1 MDIKTTYHLLR
12 IVVYIPNDTSFIVI
26 RVPFH
31 RVSVFFAG
39 IFLVLL
45 TLPHDAFGQRDDAL
59 EAMLKDAKLDVSVP
73 DPAPVPP
80 SSVSPVNLQVHWK
93 LWKELAKDGKAGAD
107 ELKALEHD
115 GRSLGYLN
123 QIPQSLA
130 VAAIASQQPNADVG
144 HEMFNGAIRLA
155 PDLPYPYLAQARYGF
170 ARSTGSLRHW
180 VVPLIDGFERAWAW
194 PDTRFAWLLKLL
206 LYANIALA
214 LAAFSF
220 VIGQT
225 IRHFGI
231 VAYDI
236 ARALPRGFS
245 SNQTVVLLLLAVAVP
260 GLVLRSMLASILVLL
275 ILLGLTQNVRER
287 VVSALLLVW
296 IAMLPTLDST
306 SDSLASFFASKSRDF
321 MLAQYTHCDAGCIE
335 NLDMWVAKDPAD
347 EVALYSRLYAG
358 FRTGQPVELR
368 RIVESVEGVE
378 FSPNVRGSFQNLAG
392 ASYIALGEATSSLDL
407 LEKARADRTLRGA
420 PAFNLVRAYQSQDD
434 VEKSSWAFKEAAQLN
449 LEMVSLYIGFSR
461 RDVNSYL
468 VVPPL
473 NLNVFWNYHLEQE
486 RTSRSIFSSWW
497 TAVAGPKFSLEFALP
512 AAGASLL
519 LLVLISL
526 VRLKRK
532 NSTPCPRCGMARDP
546 GDDHTTGAHAYCL
559 PCYRTFVTGAGLDYH
574 ARVYNETILG
584 RRERFNGF
592 LRRAMTILIPGS
604 GHHLA
609 GRAALGLALTTSLAL
624 GALFIYNPMGV
635 VRPPH
640 EFFTDNW
647 GGTATLGWTLFL
659 SSFLTLLFATFGGIA
674 PIERRGK

>member
-1 MDIKTTYHLLR
+1 M
-12 IVVYIPNDTSFIVI
+12 I
-26 RVPFH
+26 RVPIH
-31 RVSVFFAG
+31 RVSVLFAG
-39 IFLVLL
+39 ILLVLL
-45 TLPHDAFGQRDDAL
+45 TLPSTAFAQRDDAL

-123 QIPQSLA
+123 QIPQALA
-130 VAAIASQQPNADVG
+130 VAAIASQQPNAEVG
-144 HEMFNGAIRLA
+144 HEMYQGAIRLA

-170 ARSTGSLRHW
+170 ARNTGSLRHW

-275 ILLGLTQNVRER
+275 VLLSLTQNLRER
-287 VVSALLLVW
+287 VVSGLLLVW

-321 MLAQYTHCDAGCIE
+321 MLAQYTQCDAGCIE
-335 NLDMWVAKDPAD
+335 NLDMWVAKDPED

-358 FRTGQPVELR
+358 FRTGQKTELR
-368 RIVESVEGVE
+368 RIVETVEGAE
-378 FSPNVRGSFQNLAG
+378 FSPTIRGSFQNLAG
-392 ASYIALGEATSSLDL
+392 ASYIALGEAGSSLDL
-407 LEKARADRTLRGA
+407 LEKARADRSLRGA
-420 PAFNLVRAYQSQDD
+420 PAFNLVRAYQIQDD

-468 VVPPL
+468 VATPL

-486 RTSRSIFSSWW
+486 RTSRSVFSPWW
-497 TAVAGPKFSLEFALP
+497 TAVAGPKFTLELALP
-512 AAGASLL
+512 AAGGSLL
-519 LLVLISL
+519 ILVLITL

-584 RRERFNGF
+584 RRERLNGF
-592 LRRAMTILIPGS
+592 LRRALTLLIPGS

-609 GRAALGLALTTSLAL
+609 GRAVLGLALTTSLAL

-647 GGTATLGWTLFL
+647 GGAATLGWTLFL
-659 SSFLTLLFATFGGIA
+659 SSSLTLLFAAFSGIA
-674 PIERRGK
+674 PVERRGK

>member
-1 MDIKTTYHLLR
+1 M
-12 IVVYIPNDTSFIVI
+12 I
-26 RVPFH
+26 RVPIH
-31 RVSVFFAG
+31 RVSVLLAG
-39 IFLVLL
+39 ILLALL
-45 TLPHDAFGQRDDAL
+45 TLPSTAFAQRDDAL

-123 QIPQSLA
+123 QIPQALA
-130 VAAIASQQPNADVG
+130 VAAIASQQPNAEVG
-144 HEMFNGAIRLA
+144 HEMYQGAIRLA

-170 ARSTGSLRHW
+170 ARNTGSLRHW

-260 GLVLRSMLASILVLL
+260 GLMLRSMLASILVLI
-275 ILLGLTQNVRER
+275 ILLGLTQNIRER
-287 VVSALLLVW
+287 VVSGLLLVW

-321 MLAQYTHCDAGCIE
+321 MLAQYTQCDAGCIE
-335 NLDMWVAKDPAD
+335 NLDMWVAKDPED

-358 FRTGQPVELR
+358 FRTGQKTELR
-368 RIVESVEGVE
+368 RIVETVEGAE
-378 FSPNVRGSFQNLAG
+378 FSPTIRGSFQNLAG
-392 ASYIALGEATSSLDL
+392 ASYIALGEAGSSLDL
-407 LEKARADRTLRGA
+407 LEKARADRSLRGA
-420 PAFNLVRAYQSQDD
+420 PAFNLVRAYQIQDD

-468 VVPPL
+468 VATPL

-486 RTSRSIFSSWW
+486 RTSRSVFSPWW
-497 TAVAGPKFSLEFALP
+497 TAVAGPKFTLELALP
-512 AAGASLL
+512 AAGGSLL
-519 LLVLISL
+519 ILVLITL

-584 RRERFNGF
+584 RRERLNGF
-592 LRRAMTILIPGS
+592 LRRALTLLIPGS

-609 GRAALGLALTTSLAL
+609 GRAVLGLALTTSLAL

-647 GGTATLGWTLFL
+647 GGAATLGWTLFL
-659 SSFLTLLFATFGGIA
+659 SSSLTLLFAAFSGIA
-674 PIERRGK
+674 PVERRGK

>member
-1 MDIKTTYHLLR
+1 M
-12 IVVYIPNDTSFIVI
+12 I
-26 RVPFH
+26 RVPIH
-31 RVSVFFAG
+31 RVSVLLAG
-39 IFLVLL
+39 ILLALL
-45 TLPHDAFGQRDDAL
+45 TLPSTAFAQRDDAL

-123 QIPQSLA
+123 QIPQALA
-130 VAAIASQQPNADVG
+130 VAAIASQQPNAEVG
-144 HEMFNGAIRLA
+144 HEMYQGAIRLA

-170 ARSTGSLRHW
+170 ARNTGSLRHW

-260 GLVLRSMLASILVLL
+260 GLVLRSMLASILVLI
-275 ILLGLTQNVRER
+275 ILLGLTQNIRER
-287 VVSALLLVW
+287 VVSGLLLVW

-321 MLAQYTHCDAGCIE
+321 MLAQYTQCDAGCIE
-335 NLDMWVAKDPAD
+335 NLDMWVAKDPED

-358 FRTGQPVELR
+358 FRTGEMTELR
-368 RIVESVEGVE
+368 RIVETVEGAE
-378 FSPNVRGSFQNLAG
+378 FSPTIRGSFQNLAG
-392 ASYIALGEATSSLDL
+392 ASYIALGEASSSLDL
-407 LEKARADRTLRGA
+407 LEKARADRSLRGA
-420 PAFNLVRAYQSQDD
+420 PAFNLVRAYQIQDD

-468 VVPPL
+468 VATPL

-486 RTSRSIFSSWW
+486 RTSRSVFSPWW
-497 TAVAGPKFSLEFALP
+497 TAVAGPKFTLELALP
-512 AAGASLL
+512 AAGGSLL
-519 LLVLISL
+519 ILVLITL

-584 RRERFNGF
+584 RRERLNGF
-592 LRRAMTILIPGS
+592 LRRALTLLIPGS

-609 GRAALGLALTTSLAL
+609 GRAVLGLALTTSLAL

-647 GGTATLGWTLFL
+647 GGAATLGWTLFL
-659 SSFLTLLFATFGGIA
+659 SSSLTLLFAAFSGIA
-674 PIERRGK
+674 PVERRGK